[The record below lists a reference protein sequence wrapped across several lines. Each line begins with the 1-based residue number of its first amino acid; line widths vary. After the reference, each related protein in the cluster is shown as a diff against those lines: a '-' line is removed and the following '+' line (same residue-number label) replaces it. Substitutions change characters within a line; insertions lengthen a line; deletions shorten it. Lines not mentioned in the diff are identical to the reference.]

1 MNYVTFW
8 LANVI
13 SIVSSSPY
21 FLTVKKKKK
30 RNSKQKFRKG
40 QELLTILHSY
50 KHVINLLDWTF
61 CRTVIKNVYKYI
73 SCYELRQKTI
83 FPFFK
88 QLIIVINVFPLL

>member
-21 FLTVKKKKK
+21 FLTLKKKKEI
-30 RNSKQKFRKG
+30 RNRNLG
-40 QELLTILHSY
+40 QELLTILHSSY
-50 KHVINLLDWTF
+50 ERVINLLDWTF
-61 CRTVIKNVYKYI
+61 CRTVIKNVYKYV